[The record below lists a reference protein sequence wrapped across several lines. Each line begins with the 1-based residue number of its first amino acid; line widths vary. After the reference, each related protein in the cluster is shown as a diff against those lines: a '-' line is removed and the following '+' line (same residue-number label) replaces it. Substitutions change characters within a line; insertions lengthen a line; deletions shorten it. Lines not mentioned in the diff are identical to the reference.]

1 MKSELFLIFI
11 NEYIYWMFAIKEK
24 VEDRKKTQFYHQNGW
39 IVNNFKSKN
48 NVATV
53 LKWKHR
59 NSTDLNQAKHT

>member
-1 MKSELFLIFI
+1 
-11 NEYIYWMFAIKEK
+11 MFAIKEK